1 MKRFWKDVGIAKR
14 DDKLAVT
21 LDNRPLKTPSGNI
34 LQLPKNKTL
43 LATLIAAEWDHQET
57 LIKPHALPMVLS
69 LAFFLVFELTRTQ
82 TSLASRAIDALG
94 EGSTREEIRL
104 ALLNYLDTDT
114 IW

>member
-34 LQLPKNKTL
+34 LELPKNKTL

-57 LIKPHALPMVLS
+57 LIKPHALPMVY
-69 LAFFLVFELTRTQ
+69 FL
-82 TSLASRAIDALG
+82 G
-94 EGSTREEIRL
+94 
-104 ALLNYLDTDT
+104 LLPCSGTHPNSDVIGFKGY
-114 IW
+114 